1 MALILSRNMR
11 EWIRAVLN
19 AVSMITIPAGS
30 LMLPTDATN
39 AYAWILL
46 IVGVGVQYA
55 KYKIVENNK

>member
-1 MALILSRNMR
+1 MR

-30 LMLPTDATN
+30 LMLPTDAAN
-39 AYAWILL
+39 VYAWILL
-46 IVGVGVQYA
+46 IIGVGVQYA